1 MLRALES
8 PEPGADP
15 RTEPGGRLH
24 RVGRFGLA
32 GQAWGTWVDTL
43 NVSEAA
49 ASAPSPAVPRILEV
63 PYAYQCCAYGVCA
76 SFFKASSRQ
85 WQAEGFHLEDEE
97 APKRPLGLLAG
108 RAENHCE

>member
-1 MLRALES
+1 MLRARES
-8 PEPGADP
+8 QELGADA
-15 RTEPGGRLH
+15 RTEPGGHLH

-32 GQAWGTWVDTL
+32 GQAWGAWADTL

-49 ASAPSPAVPRILEV
+49 ISAPSPAVLRILEV
-63 PYAYQCCAYGVCA
+63 PYAYQCCAYGICA
-76 SFFKASSRQ
+76 GFFKASGQ

-97 APKRPLGLLAG
+97 TVKRPLGLLAG